1 MFGEFLMKT
10 YDELNGKVGIAVVL
24 LNCFYVLMFFRLPFC
39 VFLLSNVVCQM
50 LSCDFDMLY

>member
-10 YDELNGKVGIAVVL
+10 YDELSGKVRIAVVL

-39 VFLLSNVVCQM
+39 VFVVKRCVPNVV
-50 LSCDFDMLY
+50 LRL